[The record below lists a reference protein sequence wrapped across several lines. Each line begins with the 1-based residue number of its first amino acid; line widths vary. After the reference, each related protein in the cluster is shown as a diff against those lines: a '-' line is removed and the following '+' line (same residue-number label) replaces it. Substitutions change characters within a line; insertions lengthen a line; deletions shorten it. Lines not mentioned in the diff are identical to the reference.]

1 MYYGHSP
8 KPHLNT
14 LKRRVGKRKLK
25 KAIIF
30 DMDGTLFQ
38 THKILENSLEE
49 TFTYLRDHDLWE
61 KETPIQKYR
70 EIMGVPLP
78 VVWETLLPKHSD
90 EVREEANRIF
100 HIQLIQSILNGQG
113 ELYPH
118 AEETFNQLVKEFKIY
133 IASNGQKEYLKAIVD
148 YYKLDRWV
156 RKVYSIEEI
165 CSRNKSEL
173 VSFIKETHGISEGI
187 VVGDRLSDFMAAK
200 HNQFLSIGCDF
211 DFSVEDELI
220 HADIVI
226 KDLSKLINCI
236 QNI

>member
-90 EVREEANRIF
+90 
-100 HIQLIQSILNGQG
+100 
-113 ELYPH
+113 
-118 AEETFNQLVKEFKIY
+118 
-133 IASNGQKEYLKAIVD
+133 
-148 YYKLDRWV
+148 
-156 RKVYSIEEI
+156 
-165 CSRNKSEL
+165 
-173 VSFIKETHGISEGI
+173 
-187 VVGDRLSDFMAAK
+187 
-200 HNQFLSIGCDF
+200 
-211 DFSVEDELI
+211 
-220 HADIVI
+220 
-226 KDLSKLINCI
+226 
-236 QNI
+236 

>member
-8 KPHLNT
+8 KLHLNT

-49 TFTYLRDHDLWE
+49 TFSYLRDHDLWE

-100 HIQLIQSILNGQG
+100 HIQLIQSILNGKG
-113 ELYPH
+113 ALYPH
-118 AEETFNQLVKEFKIY
+118 AEETFNQLVKEFDIY
-133 IASNGQKEYLKAIVD
+133 ILQVMGK
-148 YYKLDRWV
+148 
-156 RKVYSIEEI
+156 
-165 CSRNKSEL
+165 
-173 VSFIKETHGISEGI
+173 GI

-226 KDLSKLINCI
+226 KDLSELINCI